1 MKRITTILVVS
12 LLLVQILSCKKQ
24 TEPDKM
30 DWWKEARFGMFIH
43 WGLYAIPAGVYNNN
57 DIPGLGEWIMS
68 SAKIPV
74 AEYKEYAKQFN
85 PVDFNADSW
94 VKLAK
99 EAGMR
104 YIILTSKHH
113 DGFALFDSKA
123 SEFDI
128 MDATPFKRDILA
140 ELASACKKYD
150 MPLGFYYSQAQDWV
164 EPGAAVMNGHW
175 DDMQLGDMDKYLDE
189 KAVPQVSEILNNYGE
204 IKILWWDTPVN
215 MNHEQISKFMPEM
228 EKHPQLIYNDR
239 LGGDFKGDL
248 ETPEQYIPATGI
260 PGKNWEVCMTMNET
274 WGFKNNDNNWKST
287 KILIQNLI
295 DIASKGGNFLL
306 NVGPDQMGVIPQPSV
321 ERLKEI
327 GSWMKIYGEAIY
339 GTTASPFQQIKWG
352 RCTKK
357 ASKQKTTLY
366 FHIFD
371 FRENKKLTLTGL
383 DANIIKAYPLA
394 SKKQKLRIEKNGN
407 CPVLDLSNVEPNQW
421 ATVIAVEV
429 PNEITVYHA
438 PKIETDFSVF
448 LDTLTFSTNCNIE
461 TAIVRYT
468 TDGST
473 PVANSPA
480 SIELNVLVPKSD
492 FVLKAACFNG
502 DEIASYISE
511 MEFKKTDVVTASNIK
526 NVNPGIR
533 YNYYEKNWDKL
544 PDYTT
549 ETPVK
554 SGICDTPNT
563 NIRNRDFSYGFL
575 YNGYID
581 IPKTGIYQFCLTSD
595 DGSLLSLSGNTI
607 VNDGIH
613 GMETKILDI
622 ALGKGLHPIE
632 IQYFQQ
638 GGGQGLEVLWK
649 SENNEAL
656 PVDKIYWKH

>member
-1 MKRITTILVVS
+1 MKRIISTFIVCLF
-12 LLLVQILSCKKQ
+12 LFQITSCKKQ
-24 TEPDKM
+24 GQPDKM

-43 WGLYAIPAGVYNNN
+43 WGLYAIPAGVYNNK
-57 DIPGLGEWIMS
+57 DIPGLSEWIMS

-74 AEYKEYAKQFN
+74 AEYKVYAKQFN

-140 ELASACKKYD
+140 ELAAACKKYD

-175 DDMQLGDMDKYLDE
+175 DDLQLGDMNKYLDE
-189 KAVPQVSEILNNYGE
+189 KAVPQVTEILNNYGE

-215 MNHEQISKFMPEM
+215 MTHEQISKFMPEM
-228 EKHPQLIYNDR
+228 KKHPQLIYNDR

-260 PGKNWEVCMTMNET
+260 PGKNWEVCMTMNES
-274 WGFKNNDNNWKST
+274 WGFKKNDNDWKST
-287 KILIQNLI
+287 KSLVHNLI

-306 NVGPDQMGVIPQPSV
+306 NVGPDQMGIIPQASV

-327 GSWMKIYGEAIY
+327 GSWMDIYGEAIY
-339 GTTASPFQQIKWG
+339 GTTASPFEKIEWG

-357 ASKQKTTLY
+357 VSKQKTTLY

-371 FRENKKLTLTGL
+371 FPENKKLTLTGL
-383 DANIIKAYPLA
+383 EANILKAYPLA
-394 SKKQKLRIEKNGN
+394 SKKQKLKIEKQGN
-407 CPVLDLSNVEPNQW
+407 CPVIDLSNVEPNQW

-429 PNEITVYHA
+429 PNEISVYHA
-438 PKIETDFSVF
+438 PAIETNFSVF
-448 LDTLTFSTNCNIE
+448 LDTIIFSTSCNIE
-461 TAIVRYT
+461 NAIIRYT
-468 TDGST
+468 TDGSI
-473 PVANSPA
+473 PDANSPT
-480 SIELNVLVPKSD
+480 SVEKNILNPTSD

-502 DEIASYISE
+502 SNIASYVSE
-511 MEFKKTDVVTASNIK
+511 MEFKKTAVVAASKVNITK
-526 NVNPGIR
+526 PGIR
-533 YNYYEKNWDKL
+533 YNYYEKNWEAL
-544 PDYTT
+544 PNYST
-549 ETPVK
+549 EIPVE
-554 SGICDTPNT
+554 SGICDSPNT
-563 NIRNRDFSYGFL
+563 NIRKRDFSFGFL
-575 YNGYID
+575 FNGYID
-581 IPKTGIYQFCLTSD
+581 IPKTGIYQFRLTSD

-607 VNDGIH
+607 LNDGIH

-622 ALGKGLHPIE
+622 ALEKGLHPIE

-638 GGGQGLEVLWK
+638 GGGHGFDFSWK
-649 SENNEAL
+649 SGDEEAL